1 MLAVKQTISYI
12 ECKHTPRFNNK
23 GLNTILQNSSTG
35 KILVLERK
43 AALAEPLPKTDVRD
57 GMCVGI

>member
-1 MLAVKQTISYI
+1 MRYIVVFKCMLAVKQTISYI
-12 ECKHTPRFNNK
+12 EFKHTPIFNNK

-43 AALAEPLPKTDVRD
+43 AALT
-57 GMCVGI
+57 